1 MIYNIVN
8 ECITSGLLG
17 ENVVNAGDTVSVNGK
32 LNVDYPNIT
41 KPDGTVYELNDYR
54 MNYTDTYQLG
64 VYQVEQMQETERVV
78 SAFAV
83 NFPTTE
89 SVIEQAPSAM
99 VSQDSDLV
107 KTTVG
112 GMMNLRNI
120 VILIALALL
129 GIEWVAYIRR

>member
-1 MIYNIVN
+1 M
-8 ECITSGLLG
+8 
-17 ENVVNAGDTVSVNGK
+17 SVNGK

-129 GIEWVAYIRR
+129 GIEWVTYIRR